1 MQISNHV
8 YSTHIREDPSTFGA
22 MHPGGTQI
30 YFVGDPKSQMIMVDS
45 GEPYRSWTKQILEYH
60 TELGRPSISAIL
72 ITHGHGDHIGGLDR
86 LQEAFDCPV
95 RCHPKLEPRLT
106 HQLGLGCV
114 EKLSSREVVHTGAG
128 ASLRAYY
135 TPGHEEDHIAYYMAA
150 DKAVFSGDTILGN
163 SSSSVRNLTQYMKSL
178 QVLARLKP
186 TTLFPGHGQVI
197 KNGTDRV
204 QWYINHRQ
212 QREDQLVAAIENGAS
227 TVDEMVNAV
236 YPRNLRKNLRGAAAR
251 NINTHL
257 EKLREEGRVIEDS
270 STYAMSGYAMS
281 GD

>member
-1 MQISNHV
+1 MQISDHV
-8 YSTHIREDPSTFGA
+8 YSTHILEDPSTFGA

-30 YFVGDPKSQMIMVDS
+30 YFVGDPESQMVMVDS

-60 TELGRPSISAIL
+60 TELGRPSIAAIL

-114 EKLSSREVVHTGAG
+114 KKLNSREVVHTGGG

-150 DKAVFSGDTILGN
+150 GKAVFSGDTILGN
-163 SSSSVRNLTQYMKSL
+163 SSSSVRNLSQYMKSL

-186 TTLFPGHGQVI
+186 RTLFPGHGQVI
-197 KNGTDRV
+197 NNGTERV

-212 QREDQLVAAIENGAS
+212 QRENQLVAAIENGAS
-227 TVDEMVNAV
+227 TVDGMVNAV
-236 YPRNLRKNLRGAAAR
+236 YPRNLRKNLRSAAAR

-270 STYAMSGYAMS
+270 SSYAMSGN
-281 GD
+281 

>member
-1 MQISNHV
+1 MQISDHV
-8 YSTHIREDPSTFGA
+8 YSTHILEDPRTFGA

-30 YFVGDPKSQMIMVDS
+30 YFVGDPESQMVMVDS

-60 TELGRPSISAIL
+60 TELGRPSIAAIL

-114 EKLSSREVVHTGAG
+114 EKLRSREVVHTGGG

-163 SSSSVRNLTQYMKSL
+163 SSSSVRNLSQYMKSL

-186 TTLFPGHGQVI
+186 RTLFPGHGQVI
-197 KNGTDRV
+197 NNGTERV

-212 QREDQLVAAIENGAS
+212 KREDQLVAAIENGAS
-227 TVDEMVNAV
+227 TVDGMVNAV
-236 YPRNLRKNLRGAAAR
+236 YPRILRKNLRSAAAR

-270 STYAMSGYAMS
+270 SSYAMSGN
-281 GD
+281 